1 MYISVFNTILPVLVC
16 VSDDVSIIGSLI
28 EKLLFQQGT
37 EVVAET
43 SARMSS
49 MWSSGNNLTA

>member
-49 MWSSGNNLTA
+49 MWSAGNNLTA

>member
-43 SARMSS
+43 SARMPS